1 MQLCRLIVSSLAVG
15 VIGLSALAQDPPPGP
30 GAPPARGG
38 QVPGGPGGPGG
49 PGARQRLSPEKL
61 KAAWEVEA
69 KGVAKSLTLN
79 DELTTKTVAAYSEA
93 RESQGAAMEKLN
105 RDFADKQR
113 AARSGGE
120 GDSPG
125 GADASREQRAA
136 QIAERQKQ
144 AADLNK
150 AEREKLQTALAK
162 FMNPEQTTKALATLG
177 TFNPR
182 WDAMVDAVVGYK
194 LDEAKSTEA
203 LTAIQ
208 TFVEQVGKA
217 GEMGPRGGS
226 PDPDARKQLTD
237 TMKKLLNEEQFGQ
250 FQRLAGGRAP
260 GARGEG
266 APEGGRGGAGGA
278 GRGGA
283 GGAGGTG
290 THGGGEGGNG
300 GAGGG
305 GEGGKGG
312 QH

>member
-15 VIGLSALAQDPPPGP
+15 VISLSALAQDPPPGP
-30 GAPPARGG
+30 GAPPPGRGG
-38 QVPGGPGGPGG
+38 QVPGGAGGPGG
-49 PGARQRLSPEKL
+49 RQRLSPEKQ
-61 KAAWEVEA
+61 KAAWEAEA

-93 RESQGAAMEKLN
+93 RQSHSTAMEKLT
-105 RDFADKQR
+105 RETMEKPDAGGGDEGGGDR
-113 AARSGGE
+113 ASR
-120 GDSPG
+120 
-125 GADASREQRAA
+125 GADLRKG
-136 QIAERQKQ
+136 IT
-144 AADLNK
+144 DLNK

-162 FMNPEQTTKALATLG
+162 FLNQEQTTKAIASLG

-182 WDAMVDAVVGYK
+182 WDAMVDTLIGFK
-194 LDEAKSTEA
+194 LEEAKNTEGLA
-203 LTAIQ
+203 AIQ

-237 TMKKLLNEEQFGQ
+237 TMKKLLSEEQFGQ
-250 FQRLAGGRAP
+250 FQRAAGGRA
-260 GARGEG
+260 GG
-266 APEGGRGGAGGA
+266 APGA

-290 THGGGEGGNG
+290 NRGGGGGGN
-300 GAGGG
+300 G

-312 QH
+312 

>member
-15 VIGLSALAQDPPPGP
+15 VIGLSALAQDPPTGP
-30 GAPPARGG
+30 GAPPGRGG
-38 QVPGGPGGPGG
+38 QVPGGPGGAA
-49 PGARQRLSPEKL
+49 ARPRLSPEKA

-93 RESQGAAMEKLN
+93 RESQLAATEKLM
-105 RDFADKQR
+105 REIADKER
-113 AARSGGE
+113 AARSAGEGDQGGGE
-120 GDSPG
+120 G
-125 GADASREQRAA
+125 ADTSREQRAA
-136 QIAERQKQ
+136 RRAETQKQ
-144 AADLNK
+144 FAELNK
-150 AEREKLQTALAK
+150 AERDKLQAALAK
-162 FMNPEQTTKALATLG
+162 FLSEEQTTKALATLG

-182 WDAMVDAVVGYK
+182 WDAMVDAVIGFK
-194 LDEAKSTEA
+194 LEEAKNTEA

-237 TMKKLLNEEQFGQ
+237 TMKKLLSEEQFGQ
-250 FQRLAGGRAP
+250 FQRIAGGRPA

-290 THGGGEGGNG
+290 NRGGGEGGKG
-300 GAGGG
+300 GEGGG